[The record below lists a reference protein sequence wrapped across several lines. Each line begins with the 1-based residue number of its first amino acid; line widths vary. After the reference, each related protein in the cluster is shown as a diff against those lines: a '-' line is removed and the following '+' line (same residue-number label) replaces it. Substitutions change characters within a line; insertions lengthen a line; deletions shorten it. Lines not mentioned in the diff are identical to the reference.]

1 MGGRGTGIIMEK
13 KIINIIK
20 DRGPLRGSELIKHMH
35 EDAISVLRACRLSKT
50 LAVRIIGT
58 RYMRLDRKIE
68 GYARL
73 SPSVLREFL
82 TYSVVGLTSDKET
95 LERKAAAL
103 QAYIEKISRS
113 KFNLAFNIICA
124 LAGGFGEDIY
134 LKEHACFILAGDIV
148 FNMAHDEP
156 RPERSTRKMVQGS
169 DMDIVVVVDN
179 RFPEEL
185 VEKLDQEIYKEKYRQ
200 LLNPYMREE
209 IDYVIKN
216 MDKVSE
222 QLQFDNFKRMVACK
236 IMHEGAFLFGS
247 EEMFLSVK
255 GMLRE
260 SGVIKKIMAMEEKAR
275 QFREKAEEYLIKE
288 EPEKIRKEGL
298 DYFFP
303 AEESEEFE

>member
-1 MGGRGTGIIMEK
+1 MEK
-13 KIINIIK
+13 RIIEIIK
-20 DRGPLRGSELIKHMH
+20 DRGPLRGSELVRHMG
-35 EDAISVLRACRLSKT
+35 EDVISVLRACRLSET

-82 TYSVVGLTSDKET
+82 TYSVVGLNSGKEL

-103 QAYIEKISRS
+103 QAYIEKISKT
-113 KFNLAFNIICA
+113 KFNLAFNIVCSI
-124 LAGGFGEDIY
+124 AGSFGEELY

-156 RPERSTRKMVQGS
+156 RPERSTHKIVQGS
-169 DMDIVVVVDN
+169 DMDIVIIVDN

-185 VEKLDQEIYKEKYRQ
+185 VKRLDEEIYKEKYRL
-200 LLNPYMREE
+200 LLNPYVKEE

-216 MDKVSE
+216 MDRVAE
-222 QLQFDNFKRMVACK
+222 QLKFDNFKRMVACK
-236 IMHEGAFLFGS
+236 IMHEGAFLYGC
-247 EEMFLSVK
+247 EDVFLSVK
-255 GMLRE
+255 AMLRD
-260 SGVIKKIMAMEEKAR
+260 SGVIEKIMAMEEQAR
-275 QFREKAEEYLIKE
+275 AFRERAEEYLISE
-288 EPEKIRKEGL
+288 DPEKIRKEGL
-298 DYFFP
+298 DYIFP

>member
-1 MGGRGTGIIMEK
+1 MEK
-13 KIINIIK
+13 RIIEIIK
-20 DRGPLRGSELIKHMH
+20 ERGPLRGSELVRHMG
-35 EDAISVLRACRLSKT
+35 EDVISVLRACRLSEA

-82 TYSVVGLTSDKET
+82 TYSVVGLKSGKEL

-103 QAYIEKISRS
+103 QAYIEKISKT
-113 KFNLAFNIICA
+113 KFNLAFNIVCSI
-124 LAGGFGEDIY
+124 AGNFGEELY

-148 FNMAHDEP
+148 FNMAHDEL

-169 DMDIVVVVDN
+169 DMDIVIIVDN

-185 VEKLDQEIYKEKYRQ
+185 IKRLDEEIYKEKYRL
-200 LLNPYMREE
+200 LLNPYVKEE

-216 MDKVSE
+216 LDRVAE
-222 QLQFDNFKRMVACK
+222 QLKFDNFKRMVACK
-236 IMHEGAFLFGS
+236 IMHEGAFLYGS
-247 EEMFLSVK
+247 EEIFLSVK
-255 GMLRE
+255 GMLRD
-260 SGVIKKIMAMEEKAR
+260 SGVIEKIMAMEEKAR
-275 QFREKAEEYLIKE
+275 AFREEAEAYLVRE
-288 EPEKIRKEGL
+288 TLEKIRKEGI
-298 DYFFP
+298 DYIFP